1 MCYNKK
7 ESMRGLA
14 AARLHKRGYIGVT
27 KRETFIQIYQEHITR
42 RGADR
47 LLEWLDSDASDF
59 FTAPSSTRFHGA
71 YEGGLVEHSLNV
83 YECLKDYLTRP
94 RTKELYGMDYTP
106 ETIAVTAL
114 LHDLCKVNFYAVDYR
129 NAKNTQGVWERV
141 PYYTI
146 RDTLPYGHGEKSVY
160 MIQGFMRLTREEACA
175 IRYHMG
181 FSGNEDKNS
190 VGKALEMFPLAF
202 AVSVADMEATY
213 FMEGSET

>member
-1 MCYNKK
+1 M
-7 ESMRGLA
+7 
-14 AARLHKRGYIGVT
+14 T
-27 KRETFIQIYQEHITR
+27 KREEFTAVYQENIKR

-83 YECLKDYLTRP
+83 YECLKDYLSRP
-94 RTKELYGMDYTP
+94 RTKDLYGMDYTP

-114 LHDLCKVNFYAVDYR
+114 LHDICKVGFYAVDYR
-129 NAKNTQGVWERV
+129 NAKNDQGVWEKV
-141 PYYTI
+141 PYYTV

-160 MIQGFMRLTREEACA
+160 MIQSFMRLTRDEAFA

-190 VGKALEMFPLAF
+190 VGRALEMFPLAL
-202 AVSVADMEATY
+202 AVNVADMEATY
-213 FMEGSET
+213 YLEGSVK